1 LADKRESLRAGLDAE
16 KAVEAFLRSA
26 GWTVLG
32 HRWRGAGG
40 ELDLVAIRE
49 RKLRFIEVK
58 YRQAKDPV
66 GLEAIDG
73 RKFQKLERA
82 AEAFLQ
88 DFQDFDEVCFAVA
101 YVLRGPTS
109 WNIEFIDDPR

>member
-1 LADKRESLRAGLDAE
+1 LGDKREALRAGLDAE
-16 KAVEAFLRSA
+16 KAVEAFLRSE
-26 GWTVLG
+26 GWTILG

-40 ELDLVAIRE
+40 ELDLVAIRD
-49 RKLRFIEVK
+49 RRLRFVEVK
-58 YRQAKDPV
+58 YRQADDPV

-88 DFQDFDEVCFAVA
+88 DFQEFDEACFAVA
-101 YVLRGPTS
+101 YVLRDEKA
-109 WNIEFIDDPR
+109 WQIEFLDDPR